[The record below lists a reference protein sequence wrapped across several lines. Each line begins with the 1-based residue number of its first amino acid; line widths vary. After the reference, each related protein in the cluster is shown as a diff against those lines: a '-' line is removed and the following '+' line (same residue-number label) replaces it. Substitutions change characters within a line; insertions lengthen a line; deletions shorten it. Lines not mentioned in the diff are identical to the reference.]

1 MVGPPLTTA
10 PHWATVSS
18 ASPQRPLQLQSEAG
32 KTRLKATEE
41 GSVALQAAK
50 IISHQGYNILL
61 SRWEHQQPKF
71 FCIGSR
77 KSSVRGIQNTTTA
90 HQKCIVSSL
99 AEMILPRSIIYCPVI
114 IDLQLPHFLHSRL
127 MKWFASLED
136 YSPWRSVWGSASGT
150 LGWPTPE
157 QVRTELMET
166 VT

>member
-99 AEMILPRSIIYCPVI
+99 AEMILPRSSCQPRH
-114 IDLQLPHFLHSRL
+114 LFWHEQTSLPATRGRRSPSRCL
-127 MKWFASLED
+127 LLSLD
-136 YSPWRSVWGSASGT
+136 GDAWRVSKYT
-150 LGWPTPE
+150 L
-157 QVRTELMET
+157 
-166 VT
+166 